1 MATTCVSPLAGLVP
15 LASSFKRKSHHSLP
29 FAFSPSL
36 PAAKSSRKSNHF
48 HTPSRRD
55 QEKSVQLW
63 RIHAT
68 SGEVIPVDST
78 PLENS
83 EEIVSASGD
92 DGVATI
98 ISALLFL
105 AFVALSILTI
115 GVIYLG
121 VQDFLRKRERE
132 KFEKEAATQKS
143 GKKKKVRARART
155 GPRGFGQKIDEYED
169 ED

>member
-1 MATTCVSPLAGLVP
+1 MATTCVSPLAGLLP
-15 LASSFKRKSHHSLP
+15 PASSFKPKSHHSLP
-29 FAFSPSL
+29 FAFSLSL
-36 PAAKSSRKSNHF
+36 SAAKSSRKSNHF
-48 HTPSRRD
+48 HNPSRRN
-55 QEKSVQLW
+55 QEKKSELW

-68 SGEVIPVDST
+68 SGEVVPPDST
-78 PLENS
+78 LLEDS
-83 EEIVSASGD
+83 GEIVSASGD

-98 ISALLFL
+98 ISGLLFL

-132 KFEKEAATQKS
+132 KFEKEAAAQKS
-143 GKKKKVRARART
+143 GKKRKVRARART
-155 GPRGFGQKIDEYED
+155 GPRGFGQKVDEYED